1 MFEFDERVKTVFG
14 NRRVAIAM
22 AVLAVIFAVL
32 VVISI
37 TQTVHA

>member
-1 MFEFDERVKTVFG
+1 VKTVFG
-14 NRRVAIAM
+14 NRRVAIVM

>member
-1 MFEFDERVKTVFG
+1 MFG
-14 NRRVAIAM
+14 NRRVAIVM